1 MKNAQ
6 KSKQNFKKKSC
17 RIIVPDFKAGYKAA
31 LVKRVWYSLK
41 HRHMY
46 EQNTT
51 GVQKL
56 ALTIVV
62 NWLPKRY
69 HVCLKAK

>member
-1 MKNAQ
+1 MPRKE
-6 KSKQNFKKKSC
+6 KRIKKKSC
-17 RIIVPDFKAGYKAA
+17 RIIVPDFKACYKAA

-41 HRHMY
+41 DRHMY
-46 EQNTT
+46 QRNTS

-69 HVCLKAK
+69 HVSLKAK